1 MKILWIGKTK
11 KHPTQKYLL
20 VFNLTTKKDGILM
33 VRVRQRERLNDT
45 RPFGV
50 SMEITIST
58 VVGLVMNV
66 YREKNS

>member
-1 MKILWIGKTK
+1 
-11 KHPTQKYLL
+11 
-20 VFNLTTKKDGILM
+20 M

-66 YREKNS
+66 YREKNSWLK